1 MKKEDILKLAKETY
15 PYAVSAREQLHEYP
29 EVGNHEFKT
38 TEFLVRELEKLGYE
52 VLRPLE
58 TGAVAV
64 LRMGEGK
71 TVAIRADI
79 DALPVTEETGLPFA
93 SQNPGFMHACGHD
106 VHTASLLAAAKAVSE
121 NKEKFHGTVKFIFQ
135 PDEEGS
141 GGADRLIKAG
151 MFENPKVDAIFGI
164 HVLPELPAGSVA
176 VRYGKSYASSDVF
189 EIKVIGKSTHGAQPE
204 NGKNPITCASEIVLS
219 LESLVGRTIAPTE
232 SAVLSVCTFR
242 SGTACNI
249 IPPYA
254 ELSGTIRTLDPETRA
269 RMKKKLCAVCEAIAE
284 SRECKA
290 EITLHESYPSVINHD
305 KETATVE
312 KTAKEYFSDD
322 KVFVLRT
329 PTMTTEDFGYY
340 LHNTPGCFYHIGAG
354 SEYPLHNSRFV
365 PDEKALES
373 ALCMHLAVLN
383 EYLG

>member
-1 MKKEDILKLAKETY
+1 MKKEEIITLAKEAL
-15 PYAVSAREQLHEYP
+15 PYAVSARKRLHETP
-29 EVGNHEFKT
+29 EVGNHEFRT
-38 TEFLVRELEKLGYE
+38 TEFLVSELEKMGYE

-64 LRMGEGK
+64 MKMGEGK

-79 DALPVTEETGLPFA
+79 DALPVTEETDLPF
-93 SQNPGFMHACGHD
+93 SSKNPGFMHACGHD

-121 NKEKFHGTVKFIFQ
+121 NKDRLPGTVKLLFQ

-141 GGADRLIKAG
+141 GGADRLLKAG
-151 MFENPKVDAIFGI
+151 MFENPTVDAVFGI
-164 HVLPELPAGSVA
+164 HVLPELPAGTVA
-176 VRYGKSYASSDVF
+176 VRYSKSYASSDVF
-189 EIKVIGKSTHGAQPE
+189 EIRVIGKSTHGAQPE
-204 NGKNPITCASEIVLS
+204 NGKNPIPCASEIALS

-232 SAVLSVCTFR
+232 SAVLSVCTFK

-254 ELSGTIRTLDPETRA
+254 ELSGTIRTLDPETRVL
-269 RMKKKLCAVCEAIAE
+269 MKKKLCAVCEAVAE

-290 EITLHESYPSVINHD
+290 EVTLHESYPSVINHD
-305 KETATVE
+305 EETALVE
-312 KTAKEYFSDD
+312 KTARAYFPDE
-322 KVFVLRT
+322 KVLVLRT

-373 ALCMHLAVLN
+373 ALCMHLAVIN

>member
-1 MKKEDILKLAKETY
+1 MKKEEILKLAKENL
-15 PYAVSAREQLHEYP
+15 PYAVTARERLHEYP
-29 EVGNHEFKT
+29 EVGNHEFRT
-38 TEFLVRELEKLGYE
+38 TEFLVNELEKLGYE

-64 LRMGEGK
+64 LKIGEGK
-71 TVAIRADI
+71 TVAVRADI
-79 DALPVTEETGLPFA
+79 DALPVTEETELPF
-93 SQNPGFMHACGHD
+93 SSKNPGFMHACGHD
-106 VHTASLLAAAKAVSE
+106 VHTASLLAAAKAISE
-121 NKEKFHGTVKFIFQ
+121 NKDNFHGTVKFIFQ

-141 GGADRLIKAG
+141 GGADRLIQAG
-151 MFENPKVDAIFGI
+151 IFENPKVDAVFGI
-164 HVLPELPAGSVA
+164 HVLPELPAGTVA

-189 EIKVIGKSTHGAQPE
+189 EIKIIGKSTHGAQPE
-204 NGKNPITCASEIVLS
+204 NGKNPISCASEIALS
-219 LESLVGRTIAPTE
+219 LEGLVGRTIAPTQ

-254 ELSGTIRTLDPETRA
+254 ELSGTIRTLDPETRVL
-269 RMKKKLCAVCEAIAE
+269 MKKKLCHVCESIAE

-290 EITLHESYPSVINHD
+290 EVTLHESYPSVINHD
-305 KETATVE
+305 RETETVYN
-312 KTAKEYFSDD
+312 TAKEYFPAE
-322 KVFVLRT
+322 KVLLLRT

-340 LHNTPGCFYHIGAG
+340 LQNAPGCFYHIGAG

-365 PDEKALES
+365 PDEKAIEA
-373 ALCMHLAVLN
+373 ALCMHLAVIN

>member
-1 MKKEDILKLAKETY
+1 MKKEDIIRLAEEVL
-15 PYAVSAREQLHEYP
+15 PYAVSARKRLHEYP
-29 EVGNHEFKT
+29 EVGNQEYQT
-38 TEFLVRELEKLGYE
+38 TEFLVGELKKMGYE
-52 VLRPLE
+52 VLRPLQ

-64 LRMGEGK
+64 LKMGEGK
-71 TVAIRADI
+71 TVAVRADI
-79 DALPVTEETGLPFA
+79 DALPVTEETGLPFC
-93 SQNPGFMHACGHD
+93 SKNPGFMHACGHD

-121 NKEKFHGTVKFIFQ
+121 NKDRFHGTVKLIFQ

-141 GGADRLIKAG
+141 GGAERLLKAG
-151 MFENPKVDAIFGI
+151 IFENPAVDAVFGI
-164 HVLPELPAGSVA
+164 HVLPELAAGSVA

-189 EIKVIGKSTHGAQPE
+189 DIKVIGKSTHGAQPE
-204 NGKNPITCASEIVLS
+204 NGKNPISCASEIALS

-232 SAVLSVCTFR
+232 SAVLSVCTFK

-254 ELSGTIRTLDPETRA
+254 KLSGTIRTLDPETRSL
-269 RMKKKLCAVCEAIAE
+269 MKEKLCTVCKAIAE
-284 SRECKA
+284 SRGCSA
-290 EITLHESYPSVINHD
+290 EVTLHESYPSVINHD
-305 KETATVE
+305 AETALVE
-312 KTAKEYFSDD
+312 KTARAYFPADR
-322 KVFVLRT
+322 VQVLRT

-365 PDEKALES
+365 PDEKAIES
-373 ALCMHLAVLN
+373 ALCMHLALLN